1 MFIELG
7 GGIINR
13 KFLLSVLLLFG
24 LALILNVS
32 TSSAAVTAD
41 KSIPKVTSI
50 DPVYKGV
57 VGNSKIIKVKFSEP
71 IKSGTKWIELKNSRG
86 AVKQSVST
94 ISGKTLS
101 IIPKSSMA
109 RGAKYKVLLHSGS
122 VTDLS
127 GNGIAK
133 FSTSFTVSSLT
144 ITQMRNGIYRTQK
157 FLQTHNRLPKF
168 VSYGNKKMPIVKFQ
182 KIIASSSLKINGISS
197 GTGRPVYITSD
208 NIINSTKDN
217 ARIESIVIGLRSLG
231 IKAYNMGIGPN
242 THIKVLKSEKVPKN
256 ALIVDIY
263 GGACAGTLYEM
274 GTSWYKSLRGA
285 KEVFTIFWPPSKYI
299 TGLQFLVR
307 AHDDNFSP
315 ASFKG
320 LTNPDKY
327 LIKNGYRYMYSGD
340 INHIISAIH
349 YQTIH

>member
-1 MFIELG
+1 MLIKRG

-13 KFLLSVLLLFG
+13 RLFLSVLLLFG

-50 DPVYKGV
+50 DPVYKDV

-71 IKSGTKWIELKNSRG
+71 IKTGTKWIELKNSHG
-86 AVKQSVST
+86 AVKQT
-94 ISGKTLS
+94 TIKISGRTVS

-109 RGAKYKVLLHSGS
+109 RGTKYNLILHSGS
-122 VTDLS
+122 LKDLS
-127 GNGIAK
+127 GNRIAK
-133 FSTSFTVSSLT
+133 FSSTFTVSSLT
-144 ITQMRNGIYRTQK
+144 MTQMKNGIYRTQK

-168 VSYGNKKMPIVKFQ
+168 VSYGKTKIPIAQFQ
-182 KIIASSSLKINGISS
+182 KIVASSNIKINAISS

-208 NIINSTKDN
+208 NIINSAKDN
-217 ARIESIVIGLRSLG
+217 ARIESIVKGLRSLG
-231 IKAYNMGIGPN
+231 IKAFNMGLGPN
-242 THIKVLKSEKVPKN
+242 THIQVLKSGQVPSN

-274 GTSWYKSLRGA
+274 GTSWYKSLRGTN
-285 KEVFTIFWPPSKYI
+285 EVFTVFWPPSKYI
-299 TGLQFLVR
+299 TGLPFLVR

-315 ASFKG
+315 ASFTG
-320 LTNPDKY
+320 LAHPDKY
-327 LIKNGYRYMYSGD
+327 LIQNGYNYLYSGD
-340 INHIISAIH
+340 ISHIVSAIQ
-349 YQTIH
+349 YQATH